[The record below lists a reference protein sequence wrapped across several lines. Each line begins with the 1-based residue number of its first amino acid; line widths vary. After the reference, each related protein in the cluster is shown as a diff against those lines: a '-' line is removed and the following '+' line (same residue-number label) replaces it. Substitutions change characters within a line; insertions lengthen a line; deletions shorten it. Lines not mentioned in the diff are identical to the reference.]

1 MFIHLRGGN
10 GDSARTSARL
20 IAELARVVL
29 MAIGKDK
36 TNPYFVRIVVDKT
49 TKEVSEISTYGLY
62 AIKAKKEGAHFMP
75 EGNEAVGD
83 ENRLSPYLRSKVS
96 IAQVL
101 EDVKGISIANEV
113 FSEDVAKRLGVR
125 RTIGSLSNDLRYSPA
140 QSGSGRI
147 VIQASQSRPTGRE
160 KLTNLKGEL
169 SRSNF
174 RAALFNKTAIL
185 HLPAKAETAL
195 AGADGSIERNRS
207 KNVVGRLDNR
217 IKREYTYY
225 NNRGLKGELPWTS
238 F

>member
-1 MFIHLRGGN
+1 
-10 GDSARTSARL
+10 
-20 IAELARVVL
+20 

-96 IAQVL
+96 LAQVL

-125 RTIGSLSNDLRYSPA
+125 RAKGSLSSARRPLDPTC
-140 QSGSGRI
+140 
-147 VIQASQSRPTGRE
+147 ASSSYQTCRGECGIPVLDPKAYTHTPRARE
-160 KLTNLKGEL
+160 
-169 SRSNF
+169 
-174 RAALFNKTAIL
+174 
-185 HLPAKAETAL
+185 
-195 AGADGSIERNRS
+195 
-207 KNVVGRLDNR
+207 
-217 IKREYTYY
+217 
-225 NNRGLKGELPWTS
+225 RG
-238 F
+238 